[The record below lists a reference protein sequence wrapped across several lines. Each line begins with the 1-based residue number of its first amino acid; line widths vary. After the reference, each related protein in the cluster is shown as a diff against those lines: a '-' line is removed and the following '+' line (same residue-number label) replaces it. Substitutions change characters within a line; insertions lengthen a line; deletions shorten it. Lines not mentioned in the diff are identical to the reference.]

1 MEMFSHPLVMV
12 KEGSINDTDFDELR
26 SLGLNLEE
34 DLPVNLNLLTLQ
46 PWYWE
51 EGSVSEFY
59 MVRIEHIF
67 QAGEHE
73 GKY

>member
-1 MEMFSHPLVMV
+1 MQPGCIDPEVVF
-12 KEGSINDTDFDELR
+12 IDTDSAPRIIHCGESF
-26 SLGLNLEE
+26 LEE

-51 EGSVSEFY
+51 EGSVPEFY